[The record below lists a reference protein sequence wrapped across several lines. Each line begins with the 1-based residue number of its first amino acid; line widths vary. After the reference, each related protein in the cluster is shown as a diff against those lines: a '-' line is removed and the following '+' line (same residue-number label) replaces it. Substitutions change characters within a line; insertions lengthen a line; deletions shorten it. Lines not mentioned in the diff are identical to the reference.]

1 MLIAILTPAVSGE
14 GIVWDYYLRNR
25 EFAVMKEKV
34 NILPNTL
41 RMNLIRGEYG
51 SLRADVTPNAKLCE
65 KLSWRLKKN
74 AGAVEIYPS
83 GESCTVYGLAAGE
96 ETVEIALD
104 GKKTVQV
111 DITVTE
117 PREIQIR
124 SFELEEEPR
133 HESFFTSALVS
144 WISRGFFMAAIAIL
158 CAMGILM
165 WKKRRGD

>member
-1 MLIAILTPAVSGE
+1 MPVVSGE
-14 GIVWDYYLRNR
+14 GIVRDYYLRNR
-25 EFAVMKEKV
+25 EFAVMSEKV

-41 RMNLIRGEYG
+41 RMNITRGEYG

-74 AGAVEIYPS
+74 TGAVEIYPS
-83 GESCTVYGLAAGE
+83 GETCSVYGLSAGE

-117 PREIQIR
+117 PREVQQR
-124 SFELEEEPR
+124 SFELSSEPR
-133 HESFFTSALVS
+133 HESYFTSTLVS
-144 WISRGFFMAAIAIL
+144 WLARGFFAAAIAIL
-158 CAMGILM
+158 FAVGILA
-165 WKKRRGD
+165 WKKRKGD

>member
-41 RMNLIRGEYG
+41 RMNLTRGEYG
-51 SLRADVTPNAKLCE
+51 SLHADVTPNAKLCE
-65 KLSWRLKKN
+65 KLSWRLVRN
-74 AGAVEIYPS
+74 TGAVEIYPS
-83 GESCTVYGLAAGE
+83 GETCSVYGLAAGE

-104 GKKTVQV
+104 GKKSVKV

-124 SFELEEEPR
+124 SFELEEEPER
-133 HESFFTSALVS
+133 ESLFTAALVS
-144 WISRGFFMAAIAIL
+144 WLARGFFMASLAIL
-158 CAMGILM
+158 FAVGILM